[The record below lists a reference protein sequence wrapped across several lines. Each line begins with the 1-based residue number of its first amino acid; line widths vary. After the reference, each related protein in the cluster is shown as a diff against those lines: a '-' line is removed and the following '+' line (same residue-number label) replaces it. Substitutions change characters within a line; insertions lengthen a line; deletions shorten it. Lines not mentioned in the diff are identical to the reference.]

1 MAGLPG
7 KNGTDGFDGR
17 NGLPGGILLKIIKKM
32 SNFLQ
37 KIYFWFKENADMFS
51 FGGEPGERGFD
62 GRR

>member
-17 NGLPGGILLKIIKKM
+17 NGLPGGMLLEILKNVKFSPKNI
-32 SNFLQ
+32 FLVT
-37 KIYFWFKENADMFS
+37 ENADMFS